1 MTFKGYDLEFNLVFS
16 KNAFPLTLKEIEGTS
31 VTITVSYKTETYTMT
46 LNPDSNGEIELDLQ
60 GILRSLAPSI
70 MEAGRF
76 SAILKN
82 LGSEIITISATSNM
96 DEECSVEILAIDGGI
111 AASEAEDEVINTL
124 WLTWRPEVSTT
135 YANAYEQLSV
145 LLLPMAVP
153 DVTEGQLFRH
163 RILAKVYLNTGED
176 VEIELAD
183 GIVTATAG
191 LYIRSVDVSV
201 NMIANSLN
209 NLYPEYNTSNI
220 LAYDVYGLYCKT
232 DDTVLMTGTPTVQ
245 RFVVKPSR
253 SDVKCFL
260 FRNSLGVFETVC
272 ATGSFTRILT
282 PEVATFITGRSEG
295 ELVNTSKVS
304 FKVNTGALDSVDM
317 VNLWQ
322 DFFLSK
328 ERYLVTEYSLEKI
341 IVEEGKSEAK
351 NRALC
356 DMEFSYHLATQPAGR
371 FRTKKT
377 LNTYNYDEQE

>member
-1 MTFKGYDLEFNLVFS
+1 MIIRFE
-16 KNAFPLTLKEIEGTS
+16 
-31 VTITVSYKTETYTMT
+31 
-46 LNPDSNGEIELDLQ
+46 GEI
-60 GILRSLAPSI
+60 
-70 MEAGRF
+70 F
-76 SAILKN
+76 
-82 LGSEIITISATSNM
+82 NM
-96 DEECSVEILAIDGGI
+96 K
-111 AASEAEDEVINTL
+111 
-124 WLTWRPEVSTT
+124 
-135 YANAYEQLSV
+135 
-145 LLLPMAVP
+145 
-153 DVTEGQLFRH
+153 
-163 RILAKVYLNTGED
+163 KV
-176 VEIELAD
+176 
-183 GIVTATAG
+183 
-191 LYIRSVDVSV
+191 
-201 NMIANSLN
+201 
-209 NLYPEYNTSNI
+209 
-220 LAYDVYGLYCKT
+220 
-232 DDTVLMTGTPTVQ
+232 
-245 RFVVKPSR
+245 

-371 FRTKKT
+371 FRIKKT